1 MNDNL
6 FPMKVITTFF
16 LFFTLSVFSQQY
28 TISGYVEDAATG
40 EKLIAANVYDSKT
53 LKGTVTNNYGFFSL
67 TLPKGEIE
75 LIGSYVGYKDEKLDF
90 ELTENKVINFVLN
103 PDNAL
108 DEVVV
113 VSKKNA
119 PIEKRSQMSQIQV
132 NVQDIERIPSLLG
145 EVDLIKALQLLPGVQ
160 GGTEGLNGMYVRG
173 GSPDQ
178 NLIIL
183 DGVPVYNVSHL
194 FGFLSV
200 FNTDAIKNVTLTKGG
215 FPARYG
221 GRLSSVLEINMKEGN
236 DKEYHGEGSIG
247 ILSSRLTFEGPII
260 KNKSSFL
267 ISGRRN
273 YIDLLARPLI
283 KSAAKD
289 SGENIDFSAYFYDL
303 NMKLNYKLN
312 ENNTLFLST
321 YLGSDK
327 FGSTIEDKGY
337 NGNDYYKSKGG
348 IDWGNVISAFRWNKV
363 INSKLF
369 ANTTIT
375 YSRFNFNF
383 EAGEED
389 YYNGTLNSFDA
400 HYKSGIYDWGF
411 KTDFDYAPNPN
422 HAVKFGIGDTYHT
435 YNPGAITI
443 KGIDQ
448 SEIEEFFKK
457 QKSMFSHE
465 LAAYVEDDI
474 TLGALKANVGL
485 HFSGF
490 KVENSFYTSLQPR
503 IGMRYLLS
511 DKLSFKASYA
521 SMTQYINL
529 LTNES
534 LGLPTD
540 LWVPS
545 TGRIKPQK
553 SWQVAIG
560 GASTLKKGI
569 EASVE
574 VYYKE
579 MNDVISYKEG
589 ANFLNQLESW
599 ENKITQ
605 GFGQT
610 YGSEFLLEKKHG
622 KTTGWLGYTLSW
634 NNRQFDDI
642 NFGKIYPYKFDRRH
656 DFEIVASHKLS
667 EKVILNGTW
676 VYGTGN
682 AITLPEAIYDTYNEN
697 NNFYGYYYSSV
708 DLYGEKNSYRMP
720 AYHRLDVGIEFIK
733 KKKWGERAWNLSIYN
748 AYNHRNPFFI
758 YLGENYDDNSHT
770 STKAFKQIS
779 IIPILPSFSYRFKF

>member
-1 MNDNL
+1 LNDNL

-321 YLGSDK
+321 YLGSDR
-327 FGSTIEDKGY
+327 FGSTIE
-337 NGNDYYKSKGG
+337 
-348 IDWGNVISAFRWNKV
+348 AKV
-363 INSKLF
+363 IMEMI
-369 ANTTIT
+369 IT
-375 YSRFNFNF
+375 
-383 EAGEED
+383 
-389 YYNGTLNSFDA
+389 
-400 HYKSGIYDWGF
+400 
-411 KTDFDYAPNPN
+411 
-422 HAVKFGIGDTYHT
+422 
-435 YNPGAITI
+435 
-443 KGIDQ
+443 
-448 SEIEEFFKK
+448 
-457 QKSMFSHE
+457 
-465 LAAYVEDDI
+465 
-474 TLGALKANVGL
+474 KA
-485 HFSGF
+485 
-490 KVENSFYTSLQPR
+490 KVE
-503 IGMRYLLS
+503 
-511 DKLSFKASYA
+511 
-521 SMTQYINL
+521 
-529 LTNES
+529 
-534 LGLPTD
+534 
-540 LWVPS
+540 
-545 TGRIKPQK
+545 
-553 SWQVAIG
+553 
-560 GASTLKKGI
+560 
-569 EASVE
+569 
-574 VYYKE
+574 
-579 MNDVISYKEG
+579 
-589 ANFLNQLESW
+589 
-599 ENKITQ
+599 
-605 GFGQT
+605 
-610 YGSEFLLEKKHG
+610 
-622 KTTGWLGYTLSW
+622 
-634 NNRQFDDI
+634 
-642 NFGKIYPYKFDRRH
+642 
-656 DFEIVASHKLS
+656 
-667 EKVILNGTW
+667 
-676 VYGTGN
+676 
-682 AITLPEAIYDTYNEN
+682 
-697 NNFYGYYYSSV
+697 
-708 DLYGEKNSYRMP
+708 
-720 AYHRLDVGIEFIK
+720 
-733 KKKWGERAWNLSIYN
+733 
-748 AYNHRNPFFI
+748 
-758 YLGENYDDNSHT
+758 
-770 STKAFKQIS
+770 
-779 IIPILPSFSYRFKF
+779 

>member
-1 MNDNL
+1 
-6 FPMKVITTFF
+6 MKIITSFF

-40 EKLIAANVYDSKT
+40 EKLIAANVFDSKT

-67 TLPKGEIE
+67 TIPKGRIE
-75 LIGSYVGYKDEKLDF
+75 LIVSFVGYQDEKLDF
-90 ELTENKVINFVLN
+90 ELTENKVLNFALN
-103 PDNAL
+103 PDNEL
-108 DEVVV
+108 DEVVIV
-113 VSKKNA
+113 GKKHV

-132 NVQDIERIPSLLG
+132 NVQDVERIPSLLG

-178 NLIIL
+178 NLIVL

-215 FPARYG
+215 FPARFG

-236 DKEYHGEGSIG
+236 DKEYHGEGSVG

-267 ISGRRN
+267 LSGRRN

-283 KSAAKD
+283 KKAAAD
-289 SGENIDFSAYFYDL
+289 SGEDVDFSAYFYDL

-312 ENNTLFLST
+312 DNHTLFLST
-321 YLGSDK
+321 YLGSDN
-327 FGSTIEDKGY
+327 FSTTIKDKGY
-337 NGNDYYKSKGG
+337 NTNDYYKTKGG
-348 IDWGNVISAFRWNKV
+348 IDWGNVISALRWNWV
-363 INSKLF
+363 LNSKLF
-369 ANTTIT
+369 SNTTVT
-375 YSRFNFNF
+375 YSKFNFNF

-389 YYNGTLNSFDA
+389 YYDGTLTSFDA
-400 HYKSGIYDWGF
+400 RYQSGIYDWGF

-422 HAVKFGIGDTYHT
+422 HAVKFGLGDTYHT

-443 KGIDQ
+443 KGVDQ
-448 SEIEEFFKK
+448 SEIEDFFKK

-474 TLGALKANVGL
+474 TFGSLKTNVGL

-490 KVENSFYTSLQPR
+490 KVEDAFYTSVQPR

-511 DKLSFKASYA
+511 DKLSVKASFA

-534 LGLPTD
+534 IGLPTD

-545 TGRIKPQK
+545 TEKIRPQK
-553 SWQVAIG
+553 SWQLAIG
-560 GASTLKKGI
+560 GASTLKNGM

-574 VYYKE
+574 LYYKE

-589 ANFLNQLESW
+589 ASFINQLESW

-610 YGSEFLLEKKHG
+610 YGSEFLLEKKNG

-634 NNRQFDDI
+634 NNRRFEDV
-642 NFGKIYPYKFDRRH
+642 NFGKVYPYKFDRRH
-656 DFEIVASHKLS
+656 DVEIVASHKLS

-682 AITLPEAIYDTYNEN
+682 AITLSEAVYDISTYNEN
-697 NNFYGYYYSSV
+697 NNYYNSGYSIDV
-708 DLYGEKNSYRMP
+708 YGEKNSYRMP

-733 KKKWGERAWNLSIYN
+733 KKKWGERAWNISIYN

-758 YLGENYDDNSHT
+758 YLGENYEYNPNTGQGT
-770 STKAFKQIS
+770 STKAFKQVS